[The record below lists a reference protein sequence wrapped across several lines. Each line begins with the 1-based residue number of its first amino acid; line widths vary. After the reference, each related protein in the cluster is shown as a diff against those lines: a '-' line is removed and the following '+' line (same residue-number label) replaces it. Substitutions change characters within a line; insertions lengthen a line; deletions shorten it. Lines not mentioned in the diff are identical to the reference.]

1 MSLSLGTNDNSK
13 IGTVTGE
20 SSNPNEKLN
29 FTTVSPANPL
39 ASGSAG
45 AGIRASSTSS
55 FSVPR
60 NAGAVTYNF
69 NYDVSRTPT
78 ASTQSGTTQTFSFDP
93 TRASAKTGGF
103 EDPMSWTD
111 DELISREDFD
121 AVQANGRLGVGAGP
135 EAPRGVTKEALDNAT
150 AQTQTQ
156 FETPVGAGGG
166 SVSISITEVAAAAG
180 LNSQD
185 LVHMSTYLTGP
196 ANKNL
201 LAAWVYLLLNGA
213 SAAGK
218 TVQAKGNNNVKDQ
231 PITISGNML
240 MYLWTR
246 GNSIV
251 KGNFNTAIEQAFKKT
266 PAYKSKFFE
275 DVGEIGHSLV
285 SSTDN
290 LPNNPMTGS
299 AKQTPSLLEQALN
312 KIHPRF
318 TEELEK
324 YINVLKGKAYLA
336 LPAGILGSIQYAI
349 NYITGV
355 VTYIA
360 QMINEVYQGAL
371 KMIKEFIAAI
381 DSIMG
386 IVMQWLL
393 TLLDRIIPLEI
404 ICFILDIISIFV
416 GDLTFITNLFSS
428 SAKISDVLNTF
439 GIAPEVANFLS
450 NPIDLL
456 TSFLPEEVQNIMNIV
471 NSVANDPLGYL
482 GSVLADYGYSYMAY
496 YLQGDIMGGI
506 LNQFGSQAP
515 VLYPLA
521 AVFRKYGITGQV
533 QLFDPNAPSRNVVL
547 PPWLTEARADVQR
560 TFDSLGRNLDKSI
573 GAFNEGVYDV
583 AKAISPNPEGFGIP
597 SNNFGI
603 DSGSTGT

>member
-1 MSLSLGTNDNSK
+1 MSLSLGNDNK
-13 IGTVTGE
+13 GTINPVAGE
-20 SSNPNEKLN
+20 GGPNEKLTFN
-29 FTTVSPANPL
+29 DQVVRTGVSTDSNDVFRIGGSSVGTSGGSTQGSTTSPWDPQNRVVNN
-39 ASGSAG
+39 
-45 AGIRASSTSS
+45 GI
-55 FSVPR
+55 
-60 NAGAVTYNF
+60 VTYNF
-69 NYDVSRTPT
+69 
-78 ASTQSGTTQTFSFDP
+78 SFDP
-93 TRASAKTGGF
+93 
-103 EDPMSWTD
+103 
-111 DELISREDFD
+111 
-121 AVQANGRLGVGAGP
+121 VGAATTADEQRLRDLTNAAVTADPRNPTGEVIEGKLGSGDTGP
-135 EAPRGVTKEALDNAT
+135 AAPKGATEEGIKNAT
-150 AQTQTQ
+150 RGTLTQY
-156 FETPVGAGGG
+156 ETPVNGNKDHVA
-166 SVSISITEVAAAAG
+166 ISIAEVAAAAG

-196 ANKNL
+196 SNKNL
-201 LAAWVYLLLNGA
+201 LAAWVYMLLNGA
-213 SAAGK
+213 ACAGK
-218 TVQAKGNNNVKDQ
+218 TVQAKGNNNQKDQ
-231 PITISGNML
+231 PITIAGNML
-240 MYLWTR
+240 MYMWTR
-246 GNSIV
+246 GNAIV
-251 KGNFNTAIEQAFKKT
+251 KGTFNIQIQAAFQKT

-275 DVGEIGHSLV
+275 DVGAIGNTLV

-290 LPNNPMTGS
+290 LPSNPMTGS
-299 AKQTPSLLEQALN
+299 NKQTPSLLEQALN

-355 VTYIA
+355 VAYIA
-360 QMINEVYQGAL
+360 QMINEIYQGAL
-371 KMIKEFIAAI
+371 ALIKEFIAAI

-386 IVMQWLL
+386 IIMQWLL
-393 TLLDRIIPLEI
+393 TMLDRIIPLEI

-439 GIAPEVANFLS
+439 GVAPEISQFLS
-450 NPIDLL
+450 NPIGTL

-482 GSVLADYGYSYMAY
+482 GSVLSDYGYSYMAY

-533 QLFDPNAPSRNVVL
+533 QLFDPNAPSKNVVL
-547 PPWLTEARADVQR
+547 PPFLTNLRGDINR
-560 TFDSLGRNLDKSI
+560 TMDSLGRGLDKNLGNFKDSL
-573 GAFNEGVYDV
+573 YDL
-583 AKAISPNPEGFGIP
+583 SGIP
-597 SNNFGI
+597 ANIPPTNNFGI
-603 DSGSTGT
+603 DSGTTGT

>member
-1 MSLSLGTNDNSK
+1 MSLSLGSDDKSK
-13 IGTVTGE
+13 INPVMGE
-20 SSNPNEKLN
+20 GSPNEKLN
-29 FTTVSPANPL
+29 FNERTGITPVIPVTT
-39 ASGSAG
+39 GSA
-45 AGIRASSTSS
+45 
-55 FSVPR
+55 FSVPTTSTTSQAQPR
-60 NAGAVTYNF
+60 PSGAVTYDFSYNF
-69 NYDVSRTPT
+69 GQDGSLSEQRLRDLTRTATTADPRNPT
-78 ASTQSGTTQTFSFDP
+78 GEVFKGALGREAGPAAPTGVTEEGIKNATKGTQS
-93 TRASAKTGGF
+93 R
-103 EDPMSWTD
+103 
-111 DELISREDFD
+111 
-121 AVQANGRLGVGAGP
+121 
-135 EAPRGVTKEALDNAT
+135 
-150 AQTQTQ
+150 
-156 FETPVGAGGG
+156 FETALGEGGE
-166 SVSISITEVAAAAG
+166 SVAINIDEVARAAG
-180 LNSQD
+180 MDSQD

-196 ANKNL
+196 SNKNL

-213 SAAGK
+213 AAAGK
-218 TVQAKGNNNVKDQ
+218 TVQAKNNNSVKDQ
-231 PITISGNML
+231 PITIAGNML

-251 KGNFNTAIEQAFKKT
+251 KGNFNPEILKAFKKT

-275 DVGEIGHSLV
+275 DVGAIGNTLV
-285 SSTDN
+285 SSADN
-290 LPNNPMTGS
+290 IPNNPMTGP

-336 LPAGILGSIQYAI
+336 LPAGVLGSIQYAI

-355 VTYIA
+355 VAYIA
-360 QMINEVYQGAL
+360 QMINEIYQGAL
-371 KMIKEFIAAI
+371 ALIKEFIAAI

-386 IVMQWLL
+386 IIMQWLL
-393 TLLDRIIPLEI
+393 TLLDKIIPLEI
-404 ICFILDIISIFV
+404 ICFILDILSIFV

-439 GIAPEVANFLS
+439 GISPEISNFLS

-456 TSFLPEEVQNIMNIV
+456 TSFLPDEVRNIMDIV

-482 GSVLADYGYSYMAY
+482 GSVLSDYGYSYMAY

-521 AVFRKYGITGQV
+521 AVFRKYGINGKV
-533 QLFDPNAPSRNVVL
+533 KFDFGPSKNVIL
-547 PPWLTEARADVQR
+547 PPWLVEARGNINR
-560 TFDSLGRNLDKSI
+560 TFDSLGRNLDKGI
-573 GAFNEGVYDV
+573 GSFNEGVYNV
-583 AKAISPNPEGFGIP
+583 ARAISPSPESFDIP
-597 SNNFGI
+597 TNNFGI